1 MKNSAKKSGR
11 KVYMTL
17 SGMCYSIEAAQNL
30 YGAALENAT
39 LAKAILD
46 KNGNVIG
53 SWE

>member
-1 MKNSAKKSGR
+1 MKNSTKKTVR

-39 LAKAILD
+39 LAKVILD